1 MSDVIIGKVI
11 EEELRRQE
19 RTVVWL
25 SRRLSCNRTNVYK
38 LFNRSSIDAELLLKI
53 SNILNTNFFSYYTS
67 RLEN

>member
-25 SRRLSCNRTNVYK
+25 ARRLSCNRTNFYK
-38 LFNRSSIDAELLLKI
+38 LFNRTSIDAELLLKI
-53 SNILNTNFFSYYTS
+53 SNILSTNFFTYYTN
-67 RLEN
+67 RLDK

>member
-1 MSDVIIGKVI
+1 MSNVIIGKVI

-19 RTVVWL
+19 RTVVWF

-38 LFNRSSIDAELLLKI
+38 LFNRSSIDAELLLRI
-53 SNILNTNFFSYYTS
+53 SNILNTNFFTYYTD

>member
-25 SRRLSCNRTNVYK
+25 ARRLSCNRTNVYK
-38 LFNRSSIDAELLLKI
+38 LFNRTSIDAELLLKI
-53 SNILNTNFFSYYTS
+53 SNILSTIFFTYYTN
-67 RLEN
+67 RLDK

>member
-25 SRRLSCNRTNVYK
+25 ARRPSCNRTNVYK
-38 LFNRSSIDAELLLKI
+38 LFNRTSIDAELLLKI
-53 SNILNTNFFSYYTS
+53 SNILSTNFFTYYTN
-67 RLEN
+67 RLDK

>member
-25 SRRLSCNRTNVYK
+25 ASRLSCNRTNVYK
-38 LFNRSSIDAELLLKI
+38 LFNRTSIDAELLLKI
-53 SNILNTNFFSYYTS
+53 SNILSTNFFTYYTN
-67 RLEN
+67 RLDK

>member
-11 EEELRRQE
+11 EEELRHQE

-38 LFNRSSIDAELLLKI
+38 LFNRSSIDAELLLRI
-53 SNILNTNFFSYYTS
+53 SNILKTNLFSYYTN